1 MVMEKLI
8 LMFCFFLLHVPFP
21 FFFFPSSFFFQII
34 DKYISVQRD
43 DIHHFDKEDF
53 LKFKQQHL
61 RATETLALY
70 LHAENE
76 SEVARQHLH
85 LASKVSGGNMRM
97 QLSAFRQA
105 SVHLRDFD
113 ELSDPVSPARSE
125 ISAAVDNLTPKTLN
139 KVNAQASQGHNYTS
153 KKGSYDI

>member
-1 MVMEKLI
+1 
-8 LMFCFFLLHVPFP
+8 LLL
-21 FFFFPSSFFFQII
+21 PSSFFFQII
-34 DKYISVQRD
+34 DEYISVQRD
-43 DIHHFDKEDF
+43 DIHHFDKEAF
-53 LKFKQQHL
+53 LKFKLQHL